1 MTHRSYN
8 IIEWGDLSTTA
19 SVLGVDMD
27 ASVDPSEVMKWRVA
41 SDVLRMYS
49 GCIEH
54 VLKTAWWVWYFTFVM
69 DAWTEARKDLQHGQD
84 FGESEE

>member
-19 SVLGVDMD
+19 SILGVDMD

-41 SDVLRMYS
+41 SD
-49 GCIEH
+49 